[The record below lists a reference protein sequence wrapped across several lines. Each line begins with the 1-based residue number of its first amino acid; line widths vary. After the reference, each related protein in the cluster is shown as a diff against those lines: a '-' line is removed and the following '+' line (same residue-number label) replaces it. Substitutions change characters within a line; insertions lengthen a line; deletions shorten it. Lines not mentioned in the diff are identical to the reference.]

1 MRGKT
6 LVDFSTK
13 GSFPFSHQTMPTVL
27 THGLSEKPKP
37 YRKDPNKIMKVTFKK
52 DELLLAITKSLGCV
66 STEKTINSIEGIL
79 ITTIGEDKCQLCAYD
94 LEKGIKIMIGA
105 EVERGGMIVMN
116 GNKLSSIVKYMPGNI
131 TIETNADEES
141 GMATVSSGRSKFQIH
156 YISGDTFPQMPELNP
171 DRKFSLPQKLLK
183 KLISQTI
190 FAVSQDE
197 TRPALMGLYFEIT
210 EDSITVVGCDSYRV
224 AIRENKIETNITTKG
239 GETEISFIIPVKTVA
254 ELARLLEDKDDL
266 IQFSLTRKHALFY
279 FGMKCGAEDKDAILF
294 SRLIDVPYIEY
305 KRFIPKENKT
315 FVEIDRDA
323 LEDSLERASI
333 VTEEKVVGQAKSVV
347 RLNFKDN
354 VLGVSALSLS
364 GNFFDEINI
373 QKKGDDLEIGFPC
386 KYLIEILRATDAD
399 MLKLSLT
406 SSYMIMVIEGAD
418 AEENDAKFL
427 YLALPVKLRD

>member
-1 MRGKT
+1 
-6 LVDFSTK
+6 
-13 GSFPFSHQTMPTVL
+13 
-27 THGLSEKPKP
+27 
-37 YRKDPNKIMKVTFKK
+37 MKVTFKK

-79 ITTIGEDKCQLCAYD
+79 ITTIGEHQCQLCAYD
-94 LEKGIKIMIGA
+94 LEKGIKIMIDA
-105 EVERGGMIVMN
+105 EVESGGMIVMN

-131 TIETNADEES
+131 TIETNPDEES
-141 GMATVSSGRSKFQIH
+141 GMATVFSGRSKFQIH

-183 KLISQTI
+183 KLIGQTV

-224 AIRENKIETNITTKG
+224 AIRENKIETGITTKG
-239 GETEISFIIPVKTVA
+239 GETEISFIIPVKTVS
-254 ELARLLEDKDDL
+254 ELARLLEDKDDP

-279 FGMKCGAEDKDAILF
+279 FGMKCGAQDKDAILF

-315 FVEIDRDA
+315 FVEIERDA

-333 VTEEKVVGQAKSVV
+333 VTEEKIVGQAKSVV
-347 RLNFKDN
+347 RLNFKNN

-373 QKKGDDLEIGFPC
+373 QKQGDDLEIGFPC

-399 MLKLSLT
+399 LLKLSLT

-418 AEENDAKFL
+418 AEETDSKFL